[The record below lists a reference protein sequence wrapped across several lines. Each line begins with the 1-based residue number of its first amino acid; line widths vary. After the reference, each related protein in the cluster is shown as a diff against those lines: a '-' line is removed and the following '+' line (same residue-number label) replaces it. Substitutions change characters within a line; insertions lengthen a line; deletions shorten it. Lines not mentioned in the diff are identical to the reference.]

1 MYSFVAA
8 SYDFCRVD
16 FFHVRRQ
23 SNRPIHLLAK
33 HALGIANFSVWV
45 EENSYFIE
53 QALNL
58 NVLVAF
64 HS

>member
-1 MYSFVAA
+1 MIVLFLLNNK
-8 SYDFCRVD
+8 
-16 FFHVRRQ
+16 FFFFP
-23 SNRPIHLLAK
+23 NKIF

-53 QALNL
+53 QTLNYD
-58 NVLVAF
+58 VLVAF